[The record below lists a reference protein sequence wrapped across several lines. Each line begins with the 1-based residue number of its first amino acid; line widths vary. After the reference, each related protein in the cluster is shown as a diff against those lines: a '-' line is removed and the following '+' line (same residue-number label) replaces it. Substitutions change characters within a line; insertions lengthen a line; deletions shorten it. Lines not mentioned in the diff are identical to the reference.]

1 MTGER
6 IASWKMSAPAGGE
19 NALPD
24 LRKGYEVQN
33 GRAVASY
40 DLVVI
45 GAGGAGSTAA
55 GEAIGRGAKVA
66 MVERWK
72 VGGTCLNVGCDPT
85 KTMVRSAQILHLA
98 RKAERFGIYAKDV
111 GANWPVVMRRVERV
125 IDTIR
130 GGDGD
135 QNVRNSGVALYK
147 ASATFRSSHEIDVDG
162 ETIRGDKIIVA
173 TGAAWTCPPITGLP
187 EVGYITN
194 VEAVALPTLPRS
206 LAIIGG
212 GVVAVEFAQIFARF
226 GVEVTILGS
235 ADRLLP
241 KEDADL
247 SHALRVILEREG
259 VRVETGVRVRAADM
273 RDGLKCL
280 AGVRG
285 GNLVEF
291 CQVEEIL
298 VAAGRAPAVEG
309 LNLETAGVAYDAKT
323 GITVDDE
330 LRTTAPHIWAIGDV
344 VSRYA
349 FTHVADYQARIA
361 EHNAMSR
368 QPPRRVDYRV
378 VPWATFTDP
387 ELARVGLT
395 EQEAQDA
402 GHDVKVAVVP
412 IKDLARAV
420 TSGETDGMVKLI
432 ADRGTGEI
440 LGGHILAAHAGEM
453 LAEVAL
459 AMRAR
464 LPAAA
469 IADTMHA
476 YPTLS
481 EGVFWAAYEIAKP
494 DEPAL
499 QAIRGHQSL
508 YGEVPADV

>member
-1 MTGER
+1 MV
-6 IASWKMSAPAGGE
+6 GGD
-19 NALPD
+19 ADPVV
-24 LRKGYEVQN
+24 RKDHEVED
-33 GRAVASY
+33 GRKAASY

-98 RKAERFGIYAKDV
+98 RHAERFGIQAAEV
-111 GANWPVVMRRVERV
+111 GADWPAVMRRVERV

-135 QNVRNSGVALYK
+135 QNVRNSGVTLYK

-162 ETIRGDKIIVA
+162 QTIYGDKIIVA
-173 TGAAWTCPPITGLP
+173 TGARWIQPPIVGLA

-194 VEAVALPTLPRS
+194 VEAVALPALPRS

-241 KEDADL
+241 REDADL
-247 SHALRVILEREG
+247 SHALQAILEREG
-259 VRVETGVRVRAADM
+259 IRVETGVRVRCAEFK
-273 RDGLKCL
+273 DGLKCL
-280 AGVRG
+280 GGDRG
-285 GNLVEF
+285 DDRFEL
-291 CQVEEIL
+291 CRAEEIL
-298 VAAGRAPAVEG
+298 VAAGRAPAVDG
-309 LNLETAGVAYDAKT
+309 LNLEAAGVTYDPKQ

-330 LRTTAPHIWAIGDV
+330 LRTTTSHIWAIGDV
-344 VSRYA
+344 VSQYA

-361 EHNAMSR
+361 EHNAMSGR
-368 QPPRRVDYRV
+368 PPRRVDYRV
-378 VPWATFTDP
+378 VPWVTFTDP

-395 EQEAQDA
+395 EQEARDA
-402 GHDVKVAVVP
+402 GYDVKVGVVP
-412 IKDLARAV
+412 VKDLARAV
-420 TSGETDGMVKLI
+420 TSGETDGLVKVI
-432 ADRGTGEI
+432 ADGTTGEI
-440 LGGHILAAHAGEM
+440 LGGHILAAHAGEL

-459 AMRAR
+459 AMQAR
-464 LPAAA
+464 LPAAV
-469 IADTMHA
+469 IADTIHA

-481 EGVFWAAYEIAKP
+481 EGIFWAAYELAKP
-494 DEPAL
+494 DEPTL
-499 QAIRGHQSL
+499 DAIRGHQSP
-508 YGEVPADV
+508 YGQVPADV